1 MAKKS
6 IKEAAAAGTS
16 VFDQI
21 ARGNTTGTQIELQ
34 TSTEKQEPQKVYV
47 KYIQDTQDTQS
58 TKTAL
63 YMQDTQDTKSTL
75 DVNKEGVPLA
85 RLNLKI
91 PAELKEYLTVAAA
104 RASIKQR
111 RNISLTEYLCQVV
124 REDMERHKDD

>member
-21 ARGNTTGTQIELQ
+21 ARGNITDTQN
-34 TSTEKQEPQKVYV
+34 T
-47 KYIQDTQDTQS
+47 QDTQDAQDTE
-58 TKTAL
+58 TAL
-63 YMQDTQDTKSTL
+63 YTQDTKSTL

-91 PAELKEYLTVAAA
+91 P
-104 RASIKQR
+104 
-111 RNISLTEYLCQVV
+111 
-124 REDMERHKDD
+124 

>member
-34 TSTEKQEPQKVYV
+34 TSTEKQETQKVYIQKV
-47 KYIQDTQDTQS
+47 QDTQSAKTVLYTQDTQD
-58 TKTAL
+58 A
-63 YMQDTQDTKSTL
+63 KSIL
-75 DVNKEGVPLA
+75 DVNKEGVSLA

-104 RASIKQR
+104 KASINQR